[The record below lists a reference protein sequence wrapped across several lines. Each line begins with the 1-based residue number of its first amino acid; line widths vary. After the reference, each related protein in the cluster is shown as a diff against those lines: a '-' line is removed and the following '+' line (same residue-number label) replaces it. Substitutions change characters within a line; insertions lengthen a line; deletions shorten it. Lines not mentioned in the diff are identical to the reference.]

1 MENTKLETF
10 SDRLHA
16 RAKEIW
22 KRNHSHPFV
31 QAIGNGTL
39 PEKKFAYYLKQDYVY
54 LMDYSKLF
62 ALGVTKAHNIETMA
76 KFASI

>member
-22 KRNHSHPFV
+22 KRNHSHAFV

-62 ALGVTKAHNIETMA
+62 ALGVITSKPWQNLRA
-76 KFASI
+76 F